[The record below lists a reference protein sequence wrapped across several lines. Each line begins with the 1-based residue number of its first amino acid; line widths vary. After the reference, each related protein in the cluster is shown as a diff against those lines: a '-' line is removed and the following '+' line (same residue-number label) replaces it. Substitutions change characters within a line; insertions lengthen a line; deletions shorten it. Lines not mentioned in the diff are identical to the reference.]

1 MLKFE
6 NAYSFILLFAIVLLI
21 WLFRIVVKWKK
32 TTIKQ
37 IGDERL
43 IAQLLRGYSAKRFQA
58 KFILIAA
65 ALILCVLGLANL
77 QFPQKQEVINR
88 KGIDVMVALDVS
100 KSMLATDIQPNRLER
115 AKLAVSELIDK
126 LQGNKIGLVLF
137 AGRAYLQ
144 TPLTTD
150 QASVKMYLNT
160 ASTAS
165 VPTQGTVIGEALQLC
180 SNAFETK
187 QKKYKAVV
195 VLTDGEDHDQS
206 AFDIA
211 KKMKETGIVIHTIG
225 VGSAEGGQIIDP
237 ETNQLKL
244 DKDGM
249 PVLSKLNENE
259 LKALAETGSGTYQLL
274 NDADVAANNI
284 LKEINSMEKK
294 SIEDYSQLSFQSLF
308 QWFLFAAIILLIAEL
323 LIPERKIVNQ

>member
-6 NAYSFILLFAIVLLI
+6 NNYSFLLLLAILLLV
-21 WLFRIVVKWKK
+21 WLFRIVIKWKK
-32 TTIKQ
+32 ATIKQ

-43 IAQLLRGYSAKRFQA
+43 ITQLLRGYSAKRFQT
-58 KFILIAA
+58 KFILIAV
-65 ALILCVLGLANL
+65 ALVLCVFGLANL
-77 QFPQKQEVINR
+77 QFPQKQEIINR
-88 KGIDVMVALDVS
+88 KGIDVMIALDVS

-115 AKLAVSELIDK
+115 AKLVVSELIDK
-126 LQGNKIGLVLF
+126 LQGNKVGLVLF

-150 QASVKMYLNT
+150 QAAVKMYLNT

-187 QKKYKAVV
+187 QKKYKSVV
-195 VLTDGEDHDQS
+195 VLSDGEDHDES
-206 AFDIA
+206 AFDVA

-225 VGSAEGGQIIDP
+225 VGTTEGGQIIDP

-249 PVLSKLNENE
+249 PVLSKINEKE
-259 LKALAETGSGTYQLL
+259 LQALAETGSGTYQLL
-274 NDADVAANNI
+274 TDADAAANNI
-284 LKEINSMEKK
+284 LKEIDSMEKK
-294 SIEDYSQLSFQSLF
+294 SIEDYSQFSFQSLF
-308 QWFLFAAIILLIAEL
+308 QWFLFAAIALLIAEL